1 VSALGQKQTYAGA
14 KRHVRFTRDRERG
27 FPQKGD
33 VCFTAK
39 ADMCG
44 AKADVRFGPKA
55 GIRLIDKPP
64 GTHLRRA
71 AFRKM
76 VSSKALEYRK
86 NAELCEEEAER
97 APTEYFAEQ
106 FQKLAQHWW
115 ELVEYAE
122 DKGF

>member
-1 VSALGQKQTYAGA
+1 MRVQNGMSALPATANADSRKKVMSAL
-14 KRHVRFTRDRERG
+14 
-27 FPQKGD
+27 P
-33 VCFTAK
+33 AK

>member
-1 VSALGQKQTYAGA
+1 MRVQNGMSALPA
-14 KRHVRFTRDRERG
+14 
-27 FPQKGD
+27 
-33 VCFTAK
+33 TAN
-39 ADMCG
+39 ADSRKKVMS
-44 AKADVRFGPKA
+44 ALPAKA

-106 FQKLAQHWW
+106 FQKLAQHWR
-115 ELVEYAE
+115 ELAEYAE